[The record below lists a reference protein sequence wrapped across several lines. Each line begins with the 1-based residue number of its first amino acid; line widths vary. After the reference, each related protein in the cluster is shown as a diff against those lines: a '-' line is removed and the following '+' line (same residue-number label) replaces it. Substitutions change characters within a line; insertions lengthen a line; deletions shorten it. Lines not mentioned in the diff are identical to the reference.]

1 MAKLD
6 PAQLNYLTFDRE
18 LFDIF
23 AGIAG
28 IRHLKHVLEG
38 RSFEIWT
45 DHKPLT
51 FTILQQKD
59 DRSARQQRQLSYIAE
74 FTSNLICRPGRLN
87 IVADNFSRPP
97 QQPSPLVPATRE
109 PVNAPSGSGLPLQA
123 EVRVAEGQVAA
134 AVFPPSNWAGL
145 TATQDA
151 CTQTQALLKRPGA
164 LSLEQVML
172 CGQQVWCDRS
182 SGRLKPL
189 LPVIWQKPL
198 FEQLH
203 NLAHPGIRASR
214 RLLSARCVWKGWPQT
229 LPCDAGLV

>member
-18 LFDIF
+18 LFDIY
-23 AGIAG
+23 AG

-74 FTSNLICRPGRLN
+74 FTSNLIYRPGRLN

-97 QQPSPLVPATRE
+97 QQPSLLVLATRE
-109 PVNAPSGSGLPLQA
+109 PVNAPSGSGIPLQA

-134 AVFPPSNWAGL
+134 AVSAVFPPSDWAGL
-145 TATQDA
+145 AATQDT

-164 LSLEQVML
+164 LSLEWVML
-172 CGQQVWCDRS
+172 CGQQVWCD
-182 SGRLKPL
+182 
-189 LPVIWQKPL
+189 
-198 FEQLH
+198 
-203 NLAHPGIRASR
+203 
-214 RLLSARCVWKGWPQT
+214 
-229 LPCDAGLV
+229 